1 MAFVFFGGAFFSAR
15 WYARHMTR
23 KDGRSP
29 TDMRPVRFE
38 TGFIKHHAGSVLV
51 SFGDT
56 RVLCVATAEER
67 VPPHRLN
74 SGGGWVTAEYSMLPA
89 ATHDRKQR
97 EISRGKADARS
108 VEIQRLVGRALRN
121 IVDIDVIGQRQINVD
136 CDVLQADGGTRTAS
150 ITGGY
155 VALALCLHDLQKRGL
170 AMKAKKLS
178 DALKAQV
185 AAVSLGIVGKEIVTD
200 LDYGED
206 SKAHT
211 DLNLVARSDGTIVE
225 IQGTAEGEPMKRDE
239 LAKIVDQGLVAIG
252 ELCVKQREA
261 LGGILG

>member
-1 MAFVFFGGAFFSAR
+1 MA
-15 WYARHMTR
+15 R
-23 KDGRSP
+23 KDGRGP
-29 TDMRPVRFE
+29 LDLRPVRFE
-38 TGFIKHHAGSVLV
+38 VGFVKHHAGSVLV

-67 VPPHRLN
+67 VPPHRLQ

-121 IVDIDVIGQRQINVD
+121 VVEMDAIGQRTINID
-136 CDVLQADGGTRTAS
+136 CDVIQADGGTRTAS

-155 VALALCLHDLQKRGL
+155 VALALCLKDLQKRGL
-170 AMKAKKLS
+170 SMKAKALK
-178 DALKAQV
+178 DALRGQV
-185 AAVSLGIVGKEIVTD
+185 AAVSLGILKDEIWTD
-200 LDYGED
+200 LCYEED
-206 SKAHT
+206 SRAET

-225 IQGTAEGEPMKRDE
+225 VQGTAEGLPMKRDQ
-239 LAKIVDQGLVAIG
+239 LVAIVDQGLAGIRD
-252 ELCVKQREA
+252 LCAKQREA
-261 LGGILG
+261 LGE